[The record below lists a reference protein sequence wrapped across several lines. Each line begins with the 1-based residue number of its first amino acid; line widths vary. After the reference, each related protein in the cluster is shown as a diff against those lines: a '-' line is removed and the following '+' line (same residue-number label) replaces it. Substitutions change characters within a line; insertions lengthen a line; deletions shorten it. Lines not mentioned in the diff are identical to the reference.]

1 MIPQLPS
8 RSGRRATGS
17 TGNRKLKRIIT
28 VLMALVCTG
37 AVLYLLW
44 DQGAF
49 LPGWIPWRSGEV
61 CDGQPGCEILLRD
74 RRVTVRRQEEILW
87 ESPKEVKVQQA
98 LWADVDNDGKEE
110 LVLLCWKKGRYGK
123 SRPFWVERD
132 EKKWSQHLFVYE
144 YDQDVIRSKWMSS
157 YLGMDVESV
166 AVNGEK
172 PPLSRL
178 YLTDRE
184 GKVSCW
190 RWDFWGFT
198 KEEREVTFVAFGD
211 NLIHE
216 PIYRYGL
223 NNGGSFDFLFENFEE
238 ILSESDI
245 AVINQET
252 PLTDDPSQ
260 YGGYP
265 RFGTPVQVGEAVAD
279 AGFAVV
285 TCATNHALDRGGE
298 GATFTK
304 KFFDSRGITCLGIQ
318 TQEERRYRPFEVVMR
333 NGIRFGMLNY
343 TYGTNGIAVPKENP
357 YMVHLLENEDQIRED
372 IAKAEKETDFVV
384 VFVHWGTEGS
394 GQIDEFQKKWTQV
407 FLEAGVDALIG
418 THPHAL
424 QPFEMLERE
433 DGSGM
438 LVYYSLGNFVSAQNE
453 SVCVKGGMAKFTV
466 SLTRQGYRVTE
477 YDLHPLVITR
487 GEKGRYETAVSKGR
501 AAWKVICPGNS
512 IRTNFSFIH
521 CSNRQDG

>member
-1 MIPQLPS
+1 MIPRLTS
-8 RSGRRATGS
+8 RSGHKAIGLS
-17 TGNRKLKRIIT
+17 GNRNSKRIVM

-44 DQGAF
+44 EQGAF
-49 LPGWIPWRSGEV
+49 LPGWISWRSGRTA
-61 CDGQPGCEILLRD
+61 GRTSGCEILLKG
-74 RRVTVRRQEEILW
+74 RRVTVLREGEILW
-87 ESPKEVKVQQA
+87 ESPEKVKVQEA
-98 LWADVDNDGKEE
+98 LWADVDNDGEE
-110 LVLLCWKKGRYGK
+110 EMVLLCWRVGRYGK
-123 SRPFWVERD
+123 NRPFWVERD
-132 EKKWSQHLFVYE
+132 EKKWSQHLLVCE
-144 YDQDVIRSKWMSS
+144 YDQGMIRSKWMSS

-166 AVNGEK
+166 AVNGEEA
-172 PPLSRL
+172 PLSRL

-190 RWDFWGFT
+190 RWDSWGFT
-198 KEEREVTFVAFGD
+198 KEEREVAFVAFGD

-223 NNGGSFDFLFENFEE
+223 SHEDSFDFLFENIED
-238 ILSESDI
+238 ILSENDI

-252 PLTDDPSQ
+252 PLTDDPSR

-265 RFGTPVQVGEAVAD
+265 RFGTPALVGEAIAD
-279 AGFAVV
+279 AGFLVV

-298 GATFTK
+298 GVSFTK
-304 KFFDSRGITCLGIQ
+304 RFFDSRGITCLGIQ
-318 TQEERRYRPFEVVMR
+318 EEGERAYRPFEVVTR

-357 YMVHLLENEDQIRED
+357 CMVHLLENEDQIRKD
-372 IAKAEKETDFVV
+372 IAGARQESDFVM
-384 VFVHWGTEGS
+384 VFVHWGTEGTEE
-394 GQIDEFQKKWTQV
+394 IDEFQKKWTQV
-407 FLEAGVDALIG
+407 FLEAGVDTVIG

-433 DGSGM
+433 DGGEM

-453 SVCVKGGMAKFTV
+453 SACVKGGMADFTV
-466 SLTRQGYRVTE
+466 SLTKQGYRVTE

-487 GEKGRYETAVSKGR
+487 GEKGKYEVEILR
-501 AAWKVICPGNS
+501 
-512 IRTNFSFIH
+512 
-521 CSNRQDG
+521 

>member
-44 DQGAF
+44 DRGAF
-49 LPGWIPWRSGEV
+49 LPGWIPWQSGEV

-144 YDQDVIRSKWMSS
+144 YDQGVIRSKWMSS

-172 PPLSRL
+172 APLSRL

-198 KEEREVTFVAFGD
+198 KEEREVTFVVFGD

-223 NNGGSFDFLFENFEE
+223 SHEGSFDFLYDNFEE

-252 PLTDDPSQ
+252 PLTDNPSW

-265 RFGTPVQVGEAVAD
+265 RFGTPAQVGEAIAD
-279 AGFAVV
+279 AGFTVV

-298 GATFTK
+298 SVNFTK

-318 TQEERRYRPFEVVMR
+318 AQEERRYRPFEVVTR

-372 IAKAEKETDFVV
+372 IAEAGKETDFVM
-384 VFVHWGTEGS
+384 VFAHWGTEGS
-394 GQIDEFQKKWTQV
+394 EEIDEFQKKWTQV
-407 FLEAGVDALIG
+407 FLEAGADAVVG

-424 QPFEMLERE
+424 QPFEMLKRK
-433 DGSGM
+433 DGGEM

-453 SVCVKGGMAKFTV
+453 SVCVKGGMAEFTV
-466 SLTRQGYRVTE
+466 SLTKQGYRVTE
-477 YDLHPLVITR
+477 YDLHPLVINR
-487 GEKGRYETAVSKGR
+487 GEKGKYEVEILR
-501 AAWKVICPGNS
+501 
-512 IRTNFSFIH
+512 
-521 CSNRQDG
+521 

>member
-1 MIPQLPS
+1 M
-8 RSGRRATGS
+8 
-17 TGNRKLKRIIT
+17 
-28 VLMALVCTG
+28 
-37 AVLYLLW
+37 
-44 DQGAF
+44 
-49 LPGWIPWRSGEV
+49 
-61 CDGQPGCEILLRD
+61 
-74 RRVTVRRQEEILW
+74 
-87 ESPKEVKVQQA
+87 KVQQA

-144 YDQDVIRSKWMSS
+144 YDQGVIRSKWMSS

-172 PPLSRL
+172 APLSRL

-198 KEEREVTFVAFGD
+198 KEEREVTFVVFGD

-223 NNGGSFDFLFENFEE
+223 SHEGSFDFLYDNFEE

-252 PLTDDPSQ
+252 PLTDNPSW

-265 RFGTPVQVGEAVAD
+265 RFGTPAQVGEAIAD
-279 AGFAVV
+279 AGFTVV

-298 GATFTK
+298 SVNFTK

-318 TQEERRYRPFEVVMR
+318 AQEERRYRPFEVVTR

-372 IAKAEKETDFVV
+372 IAEAGKETDFVM
-384 VFVHWGTEGS
+384 VFAHWGTEGS
-394 GQIDEFQKKWTQV
+394 EEIDEFQKKWTQV
-407 FLEAGVDALIG
+407 FLEAGADAVVG

-424 QPFEMLERE
+424 QPFEMLKRK
-433 DGSGM
+433 DGGEM

-453 SVCVKGGMAKFTV
+453 SVCVKGGMAEFTV
-466 SLTRQGYRVTE
+466 SLTKQGYRVTE
-477 YDLHPLVITR
+477 YDLHPLVINR
-487 GEKGRYETAVSKGR
+487 GEKGKYEVEILR
-501 AAWKVICPGNS
+501 
-512 IRTNFSFIH
+512 
-521 CSNRQDG
+521 